1 MTEVRDSYKK
11 RYRMRALGEGG
22 LNIVV
27 SIPRMVIER
36 EAEKRGLTIREF
48 LEQFKAVAEFDSFDG
63 VLYTFEE
70 IKKEEES
77 ALSSLRGERS
87 GKQQ

>member
-48 LEQFKAVAEFDSFDG
+48 LEQFKTVAEFDSFDG

-70 IKKEEES
+70 IKKEEETV
-77 ALSSLRGERS
+77 LSS
-87 GKQQ
+87 

>member
-1 MTEVRDSYKK
+1 MTEIRDSYKK

-36 EAEKRGLTIREF
+36 EAGKRWLTIGEF
-48 LEQFKAVAEFDSFDG
+48 LERFRAIAQFDNFDG
-63 VLYTFEE
+63 IVYTFEE
-70 IKKEEES
+70 TKEKEVPAKAEGS
-77 ALSSLRGERS
+77 DTDGR
-87 GKQQ
+87 

>member
-1 MTEVRDSYKK
+1 MTGIKDTYKR
-11 RYRMRALGEGG
+11 RYKMRALGENG

-27 SIPRMVIER
+27 SIPRVVIER
-36 EAEKRGLTIREF
+36 EAERRGLTIRGF

-70 IKKEEES
+70 IKKEEEP

-87 GKQQ
+87 GKQG

>member
-27 SIPRMVIER
+27 SIPRVVIER
-36 EAEKRGLTIREF
+36 EAERRGLTIGEF
-48 LEQFKAVAEFDSFDG
+48 LDQFKAVAQYNNFEG

-70 IKKEEES
+70 IEGELQRHPVKLSEEV
-77 ALSSLRGERS
+77 GG
-87 GKQQ
+87 GK